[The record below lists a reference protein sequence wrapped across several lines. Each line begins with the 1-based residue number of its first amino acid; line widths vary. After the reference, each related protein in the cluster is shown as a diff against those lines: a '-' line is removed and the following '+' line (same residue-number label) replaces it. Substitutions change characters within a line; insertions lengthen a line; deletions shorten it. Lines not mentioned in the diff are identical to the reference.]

1 MGRSVPAL
9 NRGLDILELFL
20 DSAELSAPDVAQ
32 RLGLPRTTVHELL
45 ASLVG
50 RAYLVPVDAYPVR
63 YRLGARLAQLG
74 AAFSDQLD
82 LVQESSVVARD
93 VAAVT
98 GETAN
103 VGILDGVELVYVV
116 KVESPRPVR
125 MVSAVGRRLPAHC
138 TSLGKVLL
146 AALPDQVLAE
156 RIPPGDTLVG
166 MTSHSITSA
175 RVLHDHLR
183 TVRRDGF
190 AVEERESDE
199 EVCCVAAPV
208 RDHTGQVVAAL
219 SVSAPIMRR
228 TPQLW
233 EDWVGQVRRGADQLS
248 SRLGYRASEDGPAG
262 AA

>member
-1 MGRSVPAL
+1 MARKVPAL

-20 DSAELSAPDVAQ
+20 DGAELTAPDVAQ

-45 ASLVG
+45 ATLAE
-50 RAYLVPVDAYPVR
+50 RAYLVSVEAYPVR
-63 YRLGARLAQLG
+63 YRLGLRIGQLG
-74 AAFSDQLD
+74 AAFSNRLD
-82 LVQESSVVARD
+82 MVQEAVDVARQ

-98 GETAN
+98 DETAN
-103 VGILDGVELVYVV
+103 VGILDGVEVVYVV
-116 KVESPRPVR
+116 KVESSRPVR

-146 AALPDQVLAE
+146 AALPDEALVQRIPAGEALAE
-156 RIPPGDTLVG
+156 
-166 MTSHSITSA
+166 MTPRSITSPQP
-175 RVLHDHLR
+175 LHELHR

-199 EVCCVAAPV
+199 DVCCVAAPV
-208 RDHTGQVVAAL
+208 HDHTGDVVAAL

-233 EDWVGQVRRGADQLS
+233 EDWLGQARLGAEQLS
-248 SRLGYRASEDGPAG
+248 ARLGYRPPGPGAS
-262 AA
+262 